1 MECTY
6 CGAEL
11 THEDT
16 YGYLASHQSGEIL
29 GQIYRCPN
37 HDGFEDEESAN
48 EYLSE
53 IGETIKTLG
62 LESWDELTCDSSTHH
77 VSGSFYTDKQ
87 DNLHQGYPC

>member
-16 YGYLASHQSGEIL
+16 YGFLASHQSGEVL
-29 GQIYRCPN
+29 GQIFRCPN
-37 HDGFEDEESAN
+37 HAGFDTQEEAD
-48 EYLSE
+48 EYLKSMD
-53 IGETIKTLG
+53 ETLEN
-62 LESWDELTCDSSTHH
+62 LDCESWDELTCESSTHH

-87 DNLHQGYPC
+87 DNLIEGYPC